1 MSNNLTELCLEVP
14 MKHLS
19 KIKYFFV
26 LTFLTLL
33 ISVDG
38 LNVEASTNLK
48 VHFVDV
54 GQGDATL
61 IQYGK
66 SYSLIDTGTESNYPK
81 LRAYLEKLGVTK
93 ISSLVLTH
101 PDADHIGGAD
111 LLIEDYPVRTVYM
124 TSKTSTTMEYK
135 EVLKA
140 IDNYDVDSL
149 ECVKV
154 GDKIP
159 FGKLKGKVLSADS
172 KAGDTND
179 SGIVIKI

>member
-1 MSNNLTELCLEVP
+1 MIPGLKVTIRNLG
-14 MKHLS
+14 
-19 KIKYFFV
+19 
-26 LTFLTLL
+26 L
-33 ISVDG
+33 IS
-38 LNVEASTNLK
+38 
-48 VHFVDV
+48 
-54 GQGDATL
+54 
-61 IQYGK
+61 
-66 SYSLIDTGTESNYPK
+66 
-81 LRAYLEKLGVTK
+81 EKLGVTK

>member
-1 MSNNLTELCLEVP
+1 MSKVR
-14 MKHLS
+14 
-19 KIKYFFV
+19 YFLV
-26 LTFLTLL
+26 LAFLMLL
-33 ISVDG
+33 VSINGADV
-38 LNVEASTNLK
+38 NASTNLQ
-48 VHFVDV
+48 VHFIDV

-93 ISSLVLTH
+93 ISSLILTH

-111 LLIEDYPVRTVYM
+111 LLIEDYPIRTVYM
-124 TSKTSTTMEYK
+124 TSKTSSTMEYK
-135 EVLKA
+135 EVLRA
-140 IDNYDVDSL
+140 IDNYDVASL

-159 FGKLKGKVLSADS
+159 FEKLKGKVLSADS